1 MRTLVPVIFSIFL
14 ISSLVIISTTENVFA
29 EEIIVKSTSF
39 EDSTILE
46 LSNSRGNDV
55 NVNTVRIWLSEEN
68 EFKTFK
74 TEQGWTGRNTP
85 QGVIIFTAQNGLSP
99 GESVKFG
106 IKTTLENPV
115 INWKAVDLEGNV
127 IRSASVKTQELTS
140 DVDISINQ
148 SKSTGVK
155 DESSF
160 RFIPEKPS
168 SGSTFRI
175 IGENFVPNNDLD
187 FYIGDDLIEKV
198 QVDNNGRILFTSKLP
213 QIENDER
220 IEFALVDSTGN
231 EKMVSIRIH
240 EVENREFSD
249 LIKLS
254 VGNTQ
259 QEIKRGET
267 IMLQGMGT
275 SGSTLTITS
284 KQKDG
289 DILAIETIQVPFNGK
304 WNHQTVISPEIEL
317 GTFSIEVTDGIN
329 SVLRNFEVISAKIIN
344 IASVQTR
351 YETGEK
357 VYFEGTAVPDK
368 DMSVILE
375 DPVGTE
381 IFSRSFSV
389 DDSGRI
395 SFEIDIPRSAIEGTY
410 LLMTFQGEEQGLTVF
425 GVGQEPEPI
434 IILRP
439 LKLNFNAEDRIDIS
453 IQGPVNSQIALIVI
467 DSADREK
474 ISESINLGPDGD
486 EIYSIDEGELGSGVY
501 SINAKRGESSGSAS
515 FTIGLS
521 TGSGEITVQTIK
533 EEYGQGEQILII
545 GKTEKPNVL
554 LDVLIKDP
562 NGKTIKNLRTFSGAD
577 GYWQVD
583 NFRIPTDGEL
593 GKWEITAKSGS
604 NFNSSEFLVEGNEN
618 KILVSTDKESYT
630 RSDYLD
636 ISGSGARMGA
646 TVTIKILDFNE
657 QVIQV
662 LHINAKSNGEYTTM
676 WVIPSAIEIGEYTV
690 TVDDGATN
698 SSAKFTI
705 T

>member
-1 MRTLVPVIFSIFL
+1 MRTLLSVIFSIFL
-14 ISSLVIISTTENVFA
+14 ISSLIIISATDNVFA
-29 EEIIVKSTSF
+29 EEIVVKSTSF

-46 LSNSRGNDV
+46 LSNNRGNDV
-55 NVNTVRIWLSEEN
+55 NVNTVRIWLSEDN

-85 QGVIIFTAQNGLSP
+85 QGVIIFTAQNELNP

-106 IKTTLENPV
+106 IKTILENPV

-127 IRSASVKTQELTS
+127 ISSASVKTQELNS
-140 DVDISINQ
+140 DVNVSINQ
-148 SKSTGVK
+148 PKSTGIK

-168 SGSTFRI
+168 SGSSFRV
-175 IGENFVPNNDLD
+175 IGENFVPDNNLD
-187 FYIGDDLIEKV
+187 FYIGDDLTEKIH
-198 QVDNNGRILFTSKLP
+198 VDNNGRILFTSKLP
-213 QIENDER
+213 EIKNDER
-220 IEFALVDSTGN
+220 IEFALVDSSGN
-231 EKMVSIRIH
+231 EKILSIRIH
-240 EVENREFSD
+240 EVENREFGN

-254 VGNTQ
+254 LGNTQ
-259 QEIKRGET
+259 QEVKRGET
-267 IMLQGMGT
+267 IILQGMGT

-284 KQKDG
+284 KEKSG

-304 WNHQTVISPEIEL
+304 WEYEAVISPEIDL
-317 GTFSIEVTDGIN
+317 GTFSIQVTDGVNNI
-329 SVLRNFEVISAKIIN
+329 LRNFEVISAKVIN
-344 IASVQTR
+344 ITSVQTK
-351 YETGEK
+351 YEVGEK
-357 VYFEGTAVPDK
+357 VYFEGTGIPDK

-381 IFSRSFSV
+381 IFSRSFSI

-395 SFEIDIPRSAIEGTY
+395 NFEIDIPRSAIEGTY
-410 LLMTFQGEEQGLTVF
+410 VLMTFQDDEQGLTIF

-434 IILRP
+434 ILLRP
-439 LKLNFNAEDRIDIS
+439 TKLNFNAEERVDIS
-453 IQGPVNSQIALIVI
+453 IQGPVNSQISLIII

-474 ISESINLGPDGD
+474 ISESINLGPDGK
-486 EIYSIDEGELGSGVY
+486 EIYSINVGELGSGVY
-501 SINAKRGESSGSAS
+501 SINAKRGESSGSAT

-533 EEYGQGEQILII
+533 EEYNQGDQILII

-577 GYWQVD
+577 GMWQVD

-604 NFNSSEFLVEGNEN
+604 NFRLTEFLVEGKEV
-618 KILVSTDKESYT
+618 KIAVIIDKESYT
-630 RSDYLD
+630 ASDYIN

-646 TVTIKILDFNE
+646 TVTVKIFDSNE
-657 QVIQV
+657 QVIQI
-662 LHINAKSNGEYTTM
+662 LNINAKSNGEYT
-676 WVIPSAIEIGEYTV
+676 I

-698 SSAKFTI
+698 SSIKFVI

>member
-1 MRTLVPVIFSIFL
+1 MSVIFSIFL
-14 ISSLVIISTTENVFA
+14 ISSLIIISATDNVFA
-29 EEIIVKSTSF
+29 EEIVVKSTSF

-46 LSNSRGNDV
+46 LSNNRGNDV
-55 NVNTVRIWLSEEN
+55 NVNTVRIWLSEDN

-85 QGVIIFTAQNGLSP
+85 QGVIIFTAQNELNP

-106 IKTTLENPV
+106 IKTILENPV

-127 IRSASVKTQELTS
+127 ISSASVKTQELNS
-140 DVDISINQ
+140 DVNVSINQ
-148 SKSTGVK
+148 PKSTGIK

-168 SGSTFRI
+168 SGSSFRV
-175 IGENFVPNNDLD
+175 IGENFVPDNNLD
-187 FYIGDDLIEKV
+187 FYIGDDLTEKIH
-198 QVDNNGRILFTSKLP
+198 VDNNGRILFTSKLP
-213 QIENDER
+213 EIKNDER
-220 IEFALVDSTGN
+220 IEFALVDSSGN
-231 EKMVSIRIH
+231 EKILSIRIH
-240 EVENREFSD
+240 EVENREFGN

-254 VGNTQ
+254 LGNTQ
-259 QEIKRGET
+259 QEVKRGET
-267 IMLQGMGT
+267 IILQGMGT

-284 KQKDG
+284 KQKSG

-304 WNHQTVISPEIEL
+304 WEYEAVISPEIDL
-317 GTFSIEVTDGIN
+317 GTFSIQVTDGVNNI
-329 SVLRNFEVISAKIIN
+329 LRNFEVISAKVIN
-344 IASVQTR
+344 ITSVQTK
-351 YETGEK
+351 YEVGEK
-357 VYFEGTAVPDK
+357 VYFEGTGIPDK

-381 IFSRSFSV
+381 IFSRSFSI

-395 SFEIDIPRSAIEGTY
+395 NFEIDIPRSAIEGTY
-410 LLMTFQGEEQGLTVF
+410 VLMTFQDDEQGLTIF

-434 IILRP
+434 ILLRP
-439 LKLNFNAEDRIDIS
+439 TKLNFNAEERVDIS
-453 IQGPVNSQIALIVI
+453 IQGPVNSQISLIII

-474 ISESINLGPDGD
+474 ISESINLGPDGK
-486 EIYSIDEGELGSGVY
+486 EIYSINVGELGSGVY
-501 SINAKRGESSGSAS
+501 SINAKRGESSGSAT

-533 EEYGQGEQILII
+533 EEYNQGDQILII

-577 GYWQVD
+577 GMWQVD

-604 NFNSSEFLVEGNEN
+604 NFRLTEFLVEGKEV
-618 KILVSTDKESYT
+618 KIVVIIDKESYT
-630 RSDYLD
+630 ASDYIN

-646 TVTIKILDFNE
+646 TVTVKIFDSNE
-657 QVIQV
+657 QVIQI
-662 LHINAKSNGEYTTM
+662 LNINAKSNGEYTTM
-676 WVIPSAIEIGEYTV
+676 WVVPSSIETGEYTI

-698 SSAKFTI
+698 SSIKFVI

>member
-1 MRTLVPVIFSIFL
+1 VIFSIFL
-14 ISSLVIISTTENVFA
+14 ISSLIIISATDNVFA
-29 EEIIVKSTSF
+29 EEIVVKSTSF

-46 LSNSRGNDV
+46 LSNNRGNDV
-55 NVNTVRIWLSEEN
+55 NVNTVRIWLSEDN

-85 QGVIIFTAQNGLSP
+85 QGVIIFTAQNELNP

-106 IKTTLENPV
+106 IKTILENPV

-127 IRSASVKTQELTS
+127 ISSASVKTQELNS
-140 DVDISINQ
+140 DVNVSINQ
-148 SKSTGVK
+148 PKSTGIK

-168 SGSTFRI
+168 SGSSFRV
-175 IGENFVPNNDLD
+175 IGENFVPDNNLD
-187 FYIGDDLIEKV
+187 FYIGDDLTEKIH
-198 QVDNNGRILFTSKLP
+198 VDNNGRILFTSKLP
-213 QIENDER
+213 EIKNDER
-220 IEFALVDSTGN
+220 IEFALVDSSGN
-231 EKMVSIRIH
+231 EKILSIRIH
-240 EVENREFSD
+240 EVENREFGN

-254 VGNTQ
+254 LGNTQ
-259 QEIKRGET
+259 QEVKRGET
-267 IMLQGMGT
+267 IILQGMGT

-284 KQKDG
+284 KQKSG

-304 WNHQTVISPEIEL
+304 WEYEAVISPEIDL
-317 GTFSIEVTDGIN
+317 GTFSIQVTDGVNNI
-329 SVLRNFEVISAKIIN
+329 LRNFEVISAKVIN
-344 IASVQTR
+344 ITSVQTK
-351 YETGEK
+351 YEVGEK
-357 VYFEGTAVPDK
+357 VYFEGTGIPDK

-381 IFSRSFSV
+381 IFSRSFSI

-395 SFEIDIPRSAIEGTY
+395 NFEIDIPRSAIEGTY
-410 LLMTFQGEEQGLTVF
+410 VLMTFQDDEQGLTIF

-434 IILRP
+434 ILLRP
-439 LKLNFNAEDRIDIS
+439 TKLNFNAEERVDIS
-453 IQGPVNSQIALIVI
+453 IQGPVNSQISLIII

-474 ISESINLGPDGD
+474 ISESINLGPDGK
-486 EIYSIDEGELGSGVY
+486 EIYSINVGELGSGVY
-501 SINAKRGESSGSAS
+501 SINAKRGESSGSAT

-533 EEYGQGEQILII
+533 EEYNQGDQILII

-577 GYWQVD
+577 GMWQVD

-604 NFNSSEFLVEGNEN
+604 NFRLTEFLVEGKEV
-618 KILVSTDKESYT
+618 KIAVIIDKESYT
-630 RSDYLD
+630 ASDYIN

-646 TVTIKILDFNE
+646 TVTVKIFDSNE
-657 QVIQV
+657 QVIQI
-662 LHINAKSNGEYTTM
+662 LNINAKSNGEYTTM
-676 WVIPSAIEIGEYTV
+676 WVVPSSIETGEYTI

-698 SSAKFTI
+698 SSIKFVI

>member
-1 MRTLVPVIFSIFL
+1 MSVIFSIFL
-14 ISSLVIISTTENVFA
+14 ISSLIIISATDNVFA
-29 EEIIVKSTSF
+29 EEIVVKSTSF

-46 LSNSRGNDV
+46 LSNNRGNDV
-55 NVNTVRIWLSEEN
+55 NVNTVRIWLSEDN

-85 QGVIIFTAQNGLSP
+85 QGVIIFTAQNELNP

-106 IKTTLENPV
+106 IKTILENPV

-127 IRSASVKTQELTS
+127 ISSASVKTQELNS
-140 DVDISINQ
+140 DVNVSINQ
-148 SKSTGVK
+148 PKSTGIK

-168 SGSTFRI
+168 SGSSFRV
-175 IGENFVPNNDLD
+175 IGENFVPDNNLD
-187 FYIGDDLIEKV
+187 FYIGDDLTEKIH
-198 QVDNNGRILFTSKLP
+198 VDNNGRILFTSKLP
-213 QIENDER
+213 EIKNDER
-220 IEFALVDSTGN
+220 IEFALVDSSGN
-231 EKMVSIRIH
+231 EKILSIRIH
-240 EVENREFSD
+240 EVENREFGN

-254 VGNTQ
+254 LGNTQ
-259 QEIKRGET
+259 QEVKRGET
-267 IMLQGMGT
+267 IILQGMGT

-284 KQKDG
+284 KQKSG

-304 WNHQTVISPEIEL
+304 WEYEAVISPEIDL
-317 GTFSIEVTDGIN
+317 GTFSIQVTDGVNNI
-329 SVLRNFEVISAKIIN
+329 LRNFEVISAKVIN
-344 IASVQTR
+344 ITSVQTK
-351 YETGEK
+351 YEVGEK
-357 VYFEGTAVPDK
+357 VYFEGTGIPDK

-381 IFSRSFSV
+381 IFSRSFSI

-395 SFEIDIPRSAIEGTY
+395 NFEIDIPRSAIEGTY
-410 LLMTFQGEEQGLTVF
+410 VLMTFQDDEQGLTIF

-434 IILRP
+434 ILLRP
-439 LKLNFNAEDRIDIS
+439 TKLNFNAEERVDIS
-453 IQGPVNSQIALIVI
+453 IQGPVNSQISLIII

-474 ISESINLGPDGD
+474 ISESINLGPDGK
-486 EIYSIDEGELGSGVY
+486 EIYSINVGELGSGVY
-501 SINAKRGESSGSAS
+501 SINAKRGESSGSAT

-533 EEYGQGEQILII
+533 EEYNQGDQILII

-577 GYWQVD
+577 GMWQVD

-604 NFNSSEFLVEGNEN
+604 NFRLTEFLVEGKEV
-618 KILVSTDKESYT
+618 KIAVIIDKESYT
-630 RSDYLD
+630 ASDYIN

-646 TVTIKILDFNE
+646 TVTVKIFDSNE
-657 QVIQV
+657 QVIQI
-662 LHINAKSNGEYTTM
+662 LNINAKSNGEYTTM
-676 WVIPSAIEIGEYTV
+676 WVVPSSIETGEYTI

-698 SSAKFTI
+698 SSIKFVI

>member
-55 NVNTVRIWLSEEN
+55 NVNTVRIWLSEDN

-85 QGVIIFTAQNGLSP
+85 QGVIIFTAQNELNP

-106 IKTTLENPV
+106 IKTILENPV

-127 IRSASVKTQELTS
+127 ISSASVKTQELNS
-140 DVDISINQ
+140 DVNVSINQ
-148 SKSTGVK
+148 PKSTGIK

-168 SGSTFRI
+168 SGSSFRV
-175 IGENFVPNNDLD
+175 IGENFVPDNNLD
-187 FYIGDDLIEKV
+187 FYIGDDLTEKIH
-198 QVDNNGRILFTSKLP
+198 VDNNGRILFTSKLP
-213 QIENDER
+213 EIKNDER
-220 IEFALVDSTGN
+220 IEFALVDSSGN
-231 EKMVSIRIH
+231 EKILSIRIH
-240 EVENREFSD
+240 EVENREFGN

-254 VGNTQ
+254 LGNTQ
-259 QEIKRGET
+259 QEVKRGET
-267 IMLQGMGT
+267 IILQGMGT

-284 KQKDG
+284 KEKSG

-304 WNHQTVISPEIEL
+304 WEYEAVISPEIDL
-317 GTFSIEVTDGIN
+317 GTFSIQVTDGVNNI
-329 SVLRNFEVISAKIIN
+329 LRNFEVISAKVIN
-344 IASVQTR
+344 ITSVQTK
-351 YETGEK
+351 YEVGEK
-357 VYFEGTAVPDK
+357 VYFEGTGIPDK

-381 IFSRSFSV
+381 IFSRSFSI

-395 SFEIDIPRSAIEGTY
+395 NFEIDIPRSAIEGTY
-410 LLMTFQGEEQGLTVF
+410 VLMTFQDDEQGLTIF

-434 IILRP
+434 ILLRP
-439 LKLNFNAEDRIDIS
+439 TKLNFNAEERVDIS
-453 IQGPVNSQIALIVI
+453 IQGPVNSQISLIII

-474 ISESINLGPDGD
+474 ISESINLGPDGK
-486 EIYSIDEGELGSGVY
+486 EIYSINVGELGSGVY
-501 SINAKRGESSGSAS
+501 SINAKRGESSGSAT

-533 EEYGQGEQILII
+533 EEYNQGDQILII

-577 GYWQVD
+577 GMWQVD

-604 NFNSSEFLVEGNEN
+604 NFRLTEFLVEGKEV
-618 KILVSTDKESYT
+618 KIAVIIDKESYT
-630 RSDYLD
+630 ASDYIN

-646 TVTIKILDFNE
+646 TVTVKIFDSNE
-657 QVIQV
+657 QVIQI
-662 LHINAKSNGEYTTM
+662 LNINAKSNGEYTTM
-676 WVIPSAIEIGEYTV
+676 WVVPSSIETGEYTI

-698 SSAKFTI
+698 SSIKFVI

>member
-1 MRTLVPVIFSIFL
+1 MSVIFSIFL
-14 ISSLVIISTTENVFA
+14 ISSLIIISATDNVFA
-29 EEIIVKSTSF
+29 EEIVVKSTSF

-46 LSNSRGNDV
+46 LSNNRGNDV
-55 NVNTVRIWLSEEN
+55 NVNTVRIWLSEDN

-85 QGVIIFTAQNGLSP
+85 QGVIIFTAQNELNP

-106 IKTTLENPV
+106 IKTILENPV

-127 IRSASVKTQELTS
+127 ISSASVKTQELNS
-140 DVDISINQ
+140 DVNVSINQ
-148 SKSTGVK
+148 PKSTGIK

-168 SGSTFRI
+168 SGSSFRV
-175 IGENFVPNNDLD
+175 IGENFVPDNNLD
-187 FYIGDDLIEKV
+187 FYIGDDLTEKIH
-198 QVDNNGRILFTSKLP
+198 VDNNGRILFTSKLP
-213 QIENDER
+213 EIKNDER
-220 IEFALVDSTGN
+220 IEFALVDSSGN
-231 EKMVSIRIH
+231 EKILSIRIH
-240 EVENREFSD
+240 EVENREFGN

-254 VGNTQ
+254 LGNTQ
-259 QEIKRGET
+259 QEVKRGET
-267 IMLQGMGT
+267 IILQGMGT

-284 KQKDG
+284 KEKSG

-304 WNHQTVISPEIEL
+304 WEYEAVISPEIDL
-317 GTFSIEVTDGIN
+317 GTFSIQVTDGVNNI
-329 SVLRNFEVISAKIIN
+329 LRNFEVISAKVIN
-344 IASVQTR
+344 ITSVQTK
-351 YETGEK
+351 YEVGEK
-357 VYFEGTAVPDK
+357 VYFEGTGIPDK

-381 IFSRSFSV
+381 IFSRSFSI

-395 SFEIDIPRSAIEGTY
+395 NFEIDIPRSAIEGTY
-410 LLMTFQGEEQGLTVF
+410 VLMTFQDDEQGLTIF

-434 IILRP
+434 ILLRP
-439 LKLNFNAEDRIDIS
+439 TKLNFNAEERVDIS
-453 IQGPVNSQIALIVI
+453 IQGPVNSQISLIII

-474 ISESINLGPDGD
+474 ISESINLGPDGK
-486 EIYSIDEGELGSGVY
+486 EIYSINVGELGSGVY
-501 SINAKRGESSGSAS
+501 SINAKRGESSGSAT

-533 EEYGQGEQILII
+533 EEYNQGDQILII

-577 GYWQVD
+577 GMWQVD

-604 NFNSSEFLVEGNEN
+604 NFRLTEFLVEGKEV
-618 KILVSTDKESYT
+618 KIAVIIDKESYT
-630 RSDYLD
+630 ASDYIN

-646 TVTIKILDFNE
+646 TVTVKIFDSNE
-657 QVIQV
+657 QVIQI
-662 LHINAKSNGEYTTM
+662 LNINAKSNGEYTTM
-676 WVIPSAIEIGEYTV
+676 WVVPSSIETGEYTI

-698 SSAKFTI
+698 SSIKFVI

>member
-1 MRTLVPVIFSIFL
+1 VIFSIFL
-14 ISSLVIISTTENVFA
+14 ISSLIIISATDNVFA
-29 EEIIVKSTSF
+29 EEIVVKSTSF

-46 LSNSRGNDV
+46 LSNNRGNDV
-55 NVNTVRIWLSEEN
+55 NVNTVRIWLSEDN

-85 QGVIIFTAQNGLSP
+85 QGVIIFTAQNELNP

-106 IKTTLENPV
+106 IKTILENPV

-127 IRSASVKTQELTS
+127 ISSASVKTQELNS
-140 DVDISINQ
+140 DVNVSINQ
-148 SKSTGVK
+148 PKSTGIK

-168 SGSTFRI
+168 SGSSFRV
-175 IGENFVPNNDLD
+175 IGENFVPDNNLD
-187 FYIGDDLIEKV
+187 FYIGDDLTEKIH
-198 QVDNNGRILFTSKLP
+198 VDNNGRILFTSKLP
-213 QIENDER
+213 EIKNDER
-220 IEFALVDSTGN
+220 IEFALVDSSGN
-231 EKMVSIRIH
+231 EKILSIRIH
-240 EVENREFSD
+240 EVENREFGN

-254 VGNTQ
+254 LGNTQ
-259 QEIKRGET
+259 QEVKRGET
-267 IMLQGMGT
+267 IILQGMGT

-284 KQKDG
+284 KEKSG

-304 WNHQTVISPEIEL
+304 WEYEAVISPEIDL
-317 GTFSIEVTDGIN
+317 GTFSIQVTDGVNNI
-329 SVLRNFEVISAKIIN
+329 LRNFEVISAKVIN
-344 IASVQTR
+344 ITSVQTK
-351 YETGEK
+351 YEVGEK
-357 VYFEGTAVPDK
+357 VYFEGTGIPDK

-381 IFSRSFSV
+381 IFSRSFSI

-395 SFEIDIPRSAIEGTY
+395 NFEIDIPRSAIEGTY
-410 LLMTFQGEEQGLTVF
+410 VLMTFQDDEQGLTIF

-434 IILRP
+434 ILLRP
-439 LKLNFNAEDRIDIS
+439 TKLNFNAEERVDIS
-453 IQGPVNSQIALIVI
+453 IQGPVNSQISLIII

-474 ISESINLGPDGD
+474 ISESINLGPDGK
-486 EIYSIDEGELGSGVY
+486 EIYSINVGELGSGVY
-501 SINAKRGESSGSAS
+501 SINAKRGESSGSAT

-533 EEYGQGEQILII
+533 EEYNQGDQILII

-577 GYWQVD
+577 GMWQVD

-604 NFNSSEFLVEGNEN
+604 NFRLTEFLVEGKEV
-618 KILVSTDKESYT
+618 KIAVIIDKESYT
-630 RSDYLD
+630 ASDYIN

-646 TVTIKILDFNE
+646 TVTVKIFDSNE
-657 QVIQV
+657 QVIQI
-662 LHINAKSNGEYTTM
+662 LNINAKSNGEYTTM
-676 WVIPSAIEIGEYTV
+676 WVVPSSIETGEYTI

-698 SSAKFTI
+698 SSIKFVI

>member
-1 MRTLVPVIFSIFL
+1 MSVIFSIFL
-14 ISSLVIISTTENVFA
+14 ISSLIIISATDNVFA
-29 EEIIVKSTSF
+29 EEIVVKSTSF

-46 LSNSRGNDV
+46 LSNNRGNDV
-55 NVNTVRIWLSEEN
+55 NVNTVRIWLSEDN

-85 QGVIIFTAQNGLSP
+85 QGVIIFTAQNELNP

-106 IKTTLENPV
+106 IKTILENPV

-127 IRSASVKTQELTS
+127 ISSASVKTQELNS
-140 DVDISINQ
+140 DVNVSINQ
-148 SKSTGVK
+148 PKSTGIK

-168 SGSTFRI
+168 SGSSFRV
-175 IGENFVPNNDLD
+175 IGENFVPDNNLD
-187 FYIGDDLIEKV
+187 FYIGDDLTEKIH
-198 QVDNNGRILFTSKLP
+198 VDNNGRILFTSKLP
-213 QIENDER
+213 EIKNDER
-220 IEFALVDSTGN
+220 IEFALVDSSGN
-231 EKMVSIRIH
+231 EKILSIRIH
-240 EVENREFSD
+240 EVENREFGN

-254 VGNTQ
+254 LGNTQ
-259 QEIKRGET
+259 QEVKRGET
-267 IMLQGMGT
+267 IILQGMGT

-284 KQKDG
+284 KQKSG

-304 WNHQTVISPEIEL
+304 WEYEAVISPEIDL
-317 GTFSIEVTDGIN
+317 GTFSIQVTDGVNNI
-329 SVLRNFEVISAKIIN
+329 LRNFEVISAKVIN
-344 IASVQTR
+344 ITSVQTK
-351 YETGEK
+351 YEVGEK
-357 VYFEGTAVPDK
+357 VYFEGTGIPDK

-381 IFSRSFSV
+381 IFSRSFSI

-395 SFEIDIPRSAIEGTY
+395 NFEIDIPRSAIEGTY
-410 LLMTFQGEEQGLTVF
+410 VLMTFQDDEQGLTIF

-434 IILRP
+434 ILLRP
-439 LKLNFNAEDRIDIS
+439 TKLNFNAEERVDIS
-453 IQGPVNSQIALIVI
+453 IQGPVNSQISLIII

-474 ISESINLGPDGD
+474 ISESINLGPDGK
-486 EIYSIDEGELGSGVY
+486 EIYSINVGELGSGVY
-501 SINAKRGESSGSAS
+501 SINAKRGESSGSAT

-533 EEYGQGEQILII
+533 EEYNQGDQILII

-577 GYWQVD
+577 GMWQVD

-604 NFNSSEFLVEGNEN
+604 NFRLTEFLVEGKEV
-618 KILVSTDKESYT
+618 KIAVIICLLYT
-630 RSDYLD
+630 SPRPRD
-636 ISGSGARMGA
+636 
-646 TVTIKILDFNE
+646 
-657 QVIQV
+657 
-662 LHINAKSNGEYTTM
+662 
-676 WVIPSAIEIGEYTV
+676 
-690 TVDDGATN
+690 
-698 SSAKFTI
+698 
-705 T
+705 